1 MIPVTSSPKEKDE
14 SCDNNH
20 SKQIIVRKIIHSYTI
35 LAPQREG
42 KFVDAKQSTAAVLT
56 TIQLDENDYRLGHTK
71 ARKIPIQHFAQI
83 HSPSL
88 KKRSKF
94 PILCKKVL
102 FYSQLP
108 NIPKTY
114 CNIPKTPA
122 KTCLK
127 SSRQIPEPACS

>member
-71 ARKIPIQHFAQI
+71 ARKIPIQHFTQI

-88 KKRSKF
+88 RKDLSFRYCAKKYYFIPNYQISRKHTVTYQK
-94 PILCKKVL
+94 P
-102 FYSQLP
+102 LP
-108 NIPKTY
+108 K
-114 CNIPKTPA
+114 PA
-122 KTCLK
+122 
-127 SSRQIPEPACS
+127 